1 MRDPIREELEGK
13 LLKTQQELADRIVNN
28 PYEEKPA
35 SMKTILILLGLIV
48 LGAIAYVAIAGG
60 G

>member
-13 LLKTQQELADRIVNN
+13 LLKTQQELADRIANN
-28 PYEEKPA
+28 PYEEPPA

-48 LGAIAYVAIAGG
+48 LGAIVYVAIAGG
-60 G
+60 S